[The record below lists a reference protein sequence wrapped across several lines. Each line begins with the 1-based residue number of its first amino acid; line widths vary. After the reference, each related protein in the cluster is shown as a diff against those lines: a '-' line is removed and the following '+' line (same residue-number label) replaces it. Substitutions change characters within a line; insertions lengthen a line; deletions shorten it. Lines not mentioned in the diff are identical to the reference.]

1 MKKYELTDRLEYLM
15 KIGLVDRSK
24 LTQYKLAF
32 RDPEN
37 NVKFKH
43 YRDKILE
50 VFFKIFDIVSDN
62 NPIYEKV
69 RQQVLINYRK
79 NRDMKS
85 RLNEAKG
92 EKLKLGPEHQAM
104 IDAHIKKIH
113 DLRHTPEHLIKK
125 HNELLSKY
133 KEAKLPPS
141 FSTAIQAKSVK
152 TVNKAHEDIAARK
165 SYETASKTREDK
177 QFQRDVAS
185 GLKWERDRLNKSRPP
200 RPISKDSRDKEGELY
215 DRVLKIASK
224 SKKPVGNF
232 VQRTI
237 QKVKDKMRPSP
248 HEIATKAVARYR
260 GNVERNKERKA
271 AEEAV
276 KKKALDPSNVAKV
289 EKSRL
294 AKRLIRMANE
304 ERKTFEPSYSSSGSA
319 RVNVTETL
327 SQSGGRAQNEVVRN
341 SSQEVKNDLN
351 KLKADKNKAEALK
364 NQQKSQQ
371 NRVSSDLNQKSQQH
385 KGPRT

>member
-104 IDAHIKKIH
+104 IDAHIKKLH

-125 HNELLSKY
+125 HNELLGKY

-152 TVNKAHEDIAARK
+152 AVKTAYEKIAAKK

-177 QFQRDVAS
+177 QFQRDVTK
-185 GLKWERDRLNKSRPP
+185 GLEHERKILSKPLSP
-200 RPISKDSRDKEGELY
+200 RPSKDPRNKDERLY
-215 DRVLKIASK
+215 DRVKDIASK

-237 QKVKDKMRPSP
+237 QKIKNKMRPAP
-248 HEIATKAVARYR
+248 EEIATKAVARYR
-260 GNVERNKERKA
+260 GNIERNKERKA

-276 KKKALDPSNVAKV
+276 KKKALDSSNVAKV
-289 EKSRL
+289 KKSKL

-304 ERKTFEPSYSSSGSA
+304 ERKYFEPSYGSNGSA
-319 RVNVTETL
+319 RVNVTEMKL
-327 SQSGGRAQNEVVRN
+327 GQSGVSAKRSTEANAR
-341 SSQEVKNDLN
+341 QEVN
-351 KLKADKNKAEALK
+351 KDRNELQADKNKAQSIQ
-364 NQQKSQQ
+364 NQENAQRKST
-371 NRVSSDLNQKSQQH
+371 LNKLSKQH
-385 KGPRT
+385 EGPKT